1 MVVNRSERVW
11 RTSSQRPSTQSPIR
25 AGATKSKVMLTV
37 GRNLR
42 RPTRKPPPM
51 VPTRSATVIIMPPC
65 RPPAGFAHVLVHAK
79 AQHELIARALLAALE
94 IEVADVA
101 VEGGIG
107 PVAIEIDAQ
116 VALGRI
122 VVLHANS
129 GF

>member
-1 MVVNRSERVW
+1 MCW
-11 RTSSQRPSTQSPIR
+11 C
-25 AGATKSKVMLTV
+25 
-37 GRNLR
+37 
-42 RPTRKPPPM
+42 TR
-51 VPTRSATVIIMPPC
+51 
-65 RPPAGFAHVLVHAK
+65 K

-116 VALGRI
+116 VALGWI

-129 GF
+129 GS

>member
-11 RTSSQRPSTQSPIR
+11 RTSSQRPSTQSPIL

-42 RPTRKPPPM
+42 KPTRKPPPI

-65 RPPAGFAHVLVHAK
+65 RPPAGLHMCWCTRK
-79 AQHELIARALLAALE
+79 AQHELIARALLAAPE

-107 PVAIEIDAQ
+107 PVAVEIDAQ
-116 VALGRI
+116 VA
-122 VVLHANS
+122 
-129 GF
+129 